1 METIVRVDD
10 KGRILIPVDFREKI
24 KLGKVVR
31 LRIENDRLVIEPL
44 RNPLETLRSTV
55 NIKINASQN
64 PKLLSKIAE
73 RELNKLL

>member
-44 RNPLETLRSTV
+44 RNPLETLRSIV